1 MNLNELIATTKGDR
15 SYADLAALAKQDP
28 GAKRWQQLA
37 TQPIKNFPDPPTILG
52 MSRALGVPPL
62 TVIHAA
68 AESLGFE
75 VRRDQS
81 RLASLLP
88 PSADALGDTQI
99 AAVRQMVLALVGN
112 DDGGRDALPKA
123 ARRGVD
129 DRQPAPEDPA

>member
-1 MNLNELIATTKGDR
+1 MNLNELIAATKGDR

-28 GAKRWQQLA
+28 GSKRWQQLA
-37 TQPIKNFPDPPTILG
+37 TQSIKNFPDPPTIWG

-81 RLASLLP
+81 RLATLLP
-88 PSADALGDTQI
+88 TAADRLGDAQI
-99 AAVRQMVLALVGN
+99 AAVRQMVLALIGN
-112 DDGGRDALPKA
+112 VDEPLPKA
-123 ARRGVD
+123 ARKGVD
-129 DRQPAPEDPA
+129 EREPAPEHPS